1 MIEDDKILVWPDK
14 RKPVLQTYSMP
25 QQSAEKIE
33 NEILARHLSK
43 SLQAYIQTATQSLEK
58 NTTGIQ

>member
-1 MIEDDKILVWPDK
+1 
-14 RKPVLQTYSMP
+14 MP